1 MCDQDNNDDER
12 FNAMFAGGVF
22 AAALGVAAAAALAN
36 ALGAVV
42 GAIAFTGIVAAV
54 VTYVPI
60 TLALVRPLRRLT

>member
-22 AAALGVAAAAALAN
+22 AAALGVAAAALAN

-54 VTYVPI
+54 VTYVPS
-60 TLALVRPLRRLT
+60 TLALVWLLRRLA

>member
-22 AAALGVAAAAALAN
+22 AAALGVAAAALAN
-36 ALGAVV
+36 ALGAVA

-54 VTYVPI
+54 VTYVPS
-60 TLALVRPLRRLT
+60 TLALVWLLRRLA

>member
-22 AAALGVAAAAALAN
+22 AVALGVAAAALAN

-54 VTYVPI
+54 VTYVPS
-60 TLALVRPLRRLT
+60 TLAFVWLLRRLA